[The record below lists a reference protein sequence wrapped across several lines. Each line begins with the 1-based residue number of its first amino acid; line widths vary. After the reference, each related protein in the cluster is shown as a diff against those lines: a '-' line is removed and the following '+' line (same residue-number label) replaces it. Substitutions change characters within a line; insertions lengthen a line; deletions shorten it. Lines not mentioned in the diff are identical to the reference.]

1 MQDANKSIG
10 LEEYFMFEFNEQEK
24 KFLKEFY
31 EKQHSGAKDNVGTM
45 TPIHVVERI
54 RKEYVESE
62 EGDAWLW
69 TDDYEWKTFDNF
81 DEMLN
86 HARKAT
92 KKEYPPYEEVEY
104 EEVDDIWIESEKTY
118 CKAYGIKAY
127 PCKMV
132 QYTEPVAFFFI
143 LDEAKRY
150 KNDYQSHNCRDC
162 RIYTYSMGY
171 SNYGDLPVFRELLLK
186 MGKRLIEDEKSD

>member
-1 MQDANKSIG
+1 MNIELTPREREMLAA
-10 LEEYFMFEFNEQEK
+10 FA
-24 KFLKEFY
+24 
-31 EKQHSGAKDNVGTM
+31 EKQHDGAKDNIGTM

-69 TDDYEWKTFDNF
+69 TDDYDWKTFDSF

-92 KKEYPPYEEVEY
+92 QKEYPPYEEVEY
-104 EEVDDIWIESEKTY
+104 EEVDDVWIESEKTY

-143 LDEAKRY
+143 RDEAVKY
-150 KNDYQSHNCRDC
+150 KEGYQAHNCADC
-162 RIYTYSMGY
+162 RIYTYGLGY
-171 SNYGDLPVFRELLLK
+171 SNNGDLPVFRALLMR
-186 MGKRLIEDEKSD
+186 MGETINAEKEEKE